1 MMDYKHLDEIEEH
14 LLDMAID
21 DPIGFRTWF
30 ADFSAYV
37 ENELEER
44 VEKTLKRIKL
54 LKEMEIE
61 NENE

>member
-37 ENELEER
+37 ENKLEEL
-44 VEKTLKRIKL
+44 VEKSMERIKL
-54 LKEMEIE
+54 LKEMENE